1 MYQPTI
7 EQIKKLREMTLA
19 PIMSCKEA
27 LIEAQG
33 NLDEAQKI
41 LRKKGVLK
49 AESKAEREVGAGII
63 DSYIHNGNQIGVLLE
78 LRSETDFV
86 ARNEEFKKL
95 AHELGIQIASMN
107 PIYLEV
113 SKIPVEVLNQ
123 KKEEFS
129 QDLKDIQDKTKFE
142 KALEGKL
149 NSWYEE
155 VVLLEQMYYKDQN
168 LKVKDLINNAIATFG
183 ENIRVSKFVRF
194 EI

>member
-7 EQIKKLREMTLA
+7 EEIKKLREMTLA

-27 LIEAQG
+27 LTEAQG
-33 NLDEAQKI
+33 NFEEALKI
-41 LRKKGVLK
+41 LRKKGGFK

-63 DSYIHNGNQIGVLLE
+63 DSYIHNGSQIGVLLE

-107 PIYLEV
+107 PTYLEI
-113 SKIPVEVLNQ
+113 SKIPSEVINE

-129 QDLKDIQDKTKFE
+129 QSLKDIKDKEKFE

-155 VVLLEQMYYKDQN
+155 VVLLEQIYYKDQT
-168 LKVKDLINNAIATFG
+168 LKVKDLINNAIAIFG
-183 ENIRVSKFVRF
+183 ENIRVAKFARF

>member
-7 EQIKKLREMTLA
+7 EEIKQLREMTLA

-33 NLDEAQKI
+33 DLDEALKI
-41 LRKKGVLK
+41 LRQKGIFK
-49 AESKAEREVGAGII
+49 ASSKAEREVGAGII
-63 DSYIHNGNQIGVLLE
+63 DSYIHNGSQIGVLLE
-78 LRSETDFV
+78 LRTETDFV

-95 AHELGIQIASMN
+95 AHELGVQIASMN
-107 PIYLEV
+107 PAYIEI
-113 SKIPVEVLNQ
+113 SKIPAEVINE

-129 QDLKDIQDKTKFE
+129 ESLKAIKDEKKFE

-155 VVLLEQMYYKDQN
+155 VVLLEQIYYKDQN
-168 LKVKDLINNAIATFG
+168 LKIKDLITNAIATFG
-183 ENIRVSKFVRF
+183 ENIRISKFARF

>member
-7 EQIKKLREMTLA
+7 EEIKKLREMTLA

-33 NLDEAQKI
+33 DLDEALKI
-41 LRKKGVLK
+41 LRQKGISK
-49 AESKAEREVGAGII
+49 ASSKAEREVGAGII
-63 DSYIHNGNQIGVLLE
+63 DSYIHNGSQIGVLLE
-78 LRSETDFV
+78 LRTETDFV

-95 AHELGIQIASMN
+95 AHELGVQIASMN
-107 PIYLEV
+107 PAYIEI
-113 SKIPVEVLNQ
+113 SKIPAEVINE

-129 QDLKDIQDKTKFE
+129 ESLKAIKDEKKFE

-155 VVLLEQMYYKDQN
+155 VVLLEQIYYKDQN
-168 LKVKDLINNAIATFG
+168 LKIKDLIANAIATFG
-183 ENIRVSKFVRF
+183 ENIRISKFARF

>member
-1 MYQPTI
+1 MYQPPI
-7 EQIKKLREMTLA
+7 EQIKKLREITLA

-129 QDLKDIQDKTKFE
+129 QDLKNIQDKTKFE

>member
-7 EQIKKLREMTLA
+7 EEIKKLREMTLA

-33 NLDEAQKI
+33 DLDESLKI
-41 LRKKGVLK
+41 LRQKGISK
-49 AESKAEREVGAGII
+49 ASSKAEREVGAGII
-63 DSYIHNGNQIGVLLE
+63 DSYIHNGSQIGVLLE
-78 LRSETDFV
+78 LRTETDFV

-95 AHELGIQIASMN
+95 AHELGVQIASMN
-107 PIYLEV
+107 PAYIEI
-113 SKIPVEVLNQ
+113 SKIPAEVINE

-129 QDLKDIQDKTKFE
+129 ESLKAIKDEKKFE

-155 VVLLEQMYYKDQN
+155 VVLLEQIYYKDQN
-168 LKVKDLINNAIATFG
+168 LKIKDLITNAIATFG
-183 ENIRVSKFVRF
+183 ENIRISKFARF

>member
-7 EQIKKLREMTLA
+7 EEIKKLREMTLA

-33 NLDEAQKI
+33 DLDEALKI
-41 LRKKGVLK
+41 LRQKGISK
-49 AESKAEREVGAGII
+49 ASSKAEREVGAGII
-63 DSYIHNGNQIGVLLE
+63 DSYIHNGSQIGVLLE
-78 LRSETDFV
+78 LRTETDFV

-95 AHELGIQIASMN
+95 AHELGVQIASMN
-107 PIYLEV
+107 PAYIEI
-113 SKIPVEVLNQ
+113 SKIPAEVINE

-129 QDLKDIQDKTKFE
+129 ESLKAIKDEKKFE

-155 VVLLEQMYYKDQN
+155 VVLLEQIYYKDQN
-168 LKVKDLINNAIATFG
+168 LKIKDLITNAIATFG
-183 ENIRVSKFVRF
+183 ENIRISKFARF

>member
-7 EQIKKLREMTLA
+7 EEIKKLREMTLA

-33 NLDEAQKI
+33 DLDESLKI
-41 LRKKGVLK
+41 LRQKGISK
-49 AESKAEREVGAGII
+49 ASSKAEREVGAGII
-63 DSYIHNGNQIGVLLE
+63 DSYIHNGSQIGVLLE
-78 LRSETDFV
+78 LRTETDFV

-95 AHELGIQIASMN
+95 AHELGVQIASMN
-107 PIYLEV
+107 PDYIEI
-113 SKIPVEVLNQ
+113 SKIPAEIINE

-129 QDLKDIQDKTKFE
+129 ESLKAIKDEKKFE

-155 VVLLEQMYYKDQN
+155 VVLLEQIYYKDQN
-168 LKVKDLINNAIATFG
+168 LKIKDLIANAIATFG
-183 ENIRVSKFVRF
+183 ENIRISKFARF

>member
-129 QDLKDIQDKTKFE
+129 QDLKNIQDKTKFE

>member
-129 QDLKDIQDKTKFE
+129 QDLKDIQDETKFE

>member
-7 EQIKKLREMTLA
+7 EQIKKLREITLA

-129 QDLKDIQDKTKFE
+129 QDLKNIQDKTKFE

-168 LKVKDLINNAIATFG
+168 LKIKDLINNAIATFG

>member
-7 EQIKKLREMTLA
+7 EEIKKLREMTLA

-33 NLDEAQKI
+33 DLDESLKI
-41 LRKKGVLK
+41 LRQKGISK
-49 AESKAEREVGAGII
+49 ASSKAEREVGAGII
-63 DSYIHNGNQIGVLLE
+63 DSYIHNGSQIGVLLE
-78 LRSETDFV
+78 LRTETDFV

-95 AHELGIQIASMN
+95 AHELGVQIASMN
-107 PIYLEV
+107 PAYIEI
-113 SKIPVEVLNQ
+113 SKIPAEIINE

-129 QDLKDIQDKTKFE
+129 ESLKAIKDEKKFE

-155 VVLLEQMYYKDQN
+155 VVLLEQIYYKDQN
-168 LKVKDLINNAIATFG
+168 LKIKDLIANAIATFG
-183 ENIRVSKFVRF
+183 ENIRISKFARF

>member
-1 MYQPTI
+1 MYQPPI
-7 EQIKKLREMTLA
+7 EQIKKLREITLA

-113 SKIPVEVLNQ
+113 SKIPVEELNQ
-123 KKEEFS
+123 KREEFS
-129 QDLKDIQDKTKFE
+129 QDLKDIQDEKKFE
-142 KALEGKL
+142 KAL
-149 NSWYEE
+149 
-155 VVLLEQMYYKDQN
+155 LLEQMYYKDQN

>member
-1 MYQPTI
+1 MYQPTV

-123 KKEEFS
+123 KREEFS